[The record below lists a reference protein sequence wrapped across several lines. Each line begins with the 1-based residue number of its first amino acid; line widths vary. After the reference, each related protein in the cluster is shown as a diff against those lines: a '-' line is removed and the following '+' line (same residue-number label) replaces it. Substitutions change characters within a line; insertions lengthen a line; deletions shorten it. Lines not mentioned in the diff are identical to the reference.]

1 MKIAAPG
8 TPERRKQDKDMI
20 THPSNWPIWPRL
32 PLKRLLQPMGWPE
45 HGFVIN
51 RSTTDDYVQPRV
63 YLATIFDEKWE
74 DNFLDYE
81 DIDAILDDGWTVD

>member
-32 PLKRLLQPMGWPE
+32 PLKKAGEWE

-51 RSTTDDYVQPRV
+51 TSLEDDTVRPRV
-63 YLATIFDEKWE
+63 YLATIFDEVWSDK
-74 DNFLDYE
+74 FVDYE